1 MSQAV
6 NPSEIEPALGNQVQ
20 PEVRTAL
27 AQQFSSYT
35 WHVID
40 STLREGDQFAK
51 GNFSRDDRIEIAKAL
66 DEFGLEFLEVTTPVA
81 SPESR
86 ATAELLAGLGLKTQI
101 ITHTRC
107 HMDDARVAVETGVA
121 GLDLLFGTSSY
132 LREFSHGKSIAQ
144 IIETAREVIDFVKS
158 KGLQVRFSAEDTFRS
173 QEADLLEIYKAVDA
187 MGVNRVG
194 LADTVG
200 VATPRQV
207 FTLTREVRRA
217 VQCDIE
223 FHGHNDTGCAV
234 ANAFE
239 FLEAGGTHVDTTV
252 LGIGERN
259 GITPLGGFLA
269 RMFTLDPEGLMKK
282 YKLEMLPE
290 LDKMI
295 ARMTGL
301 PIPWNNY
308 LTGEFAYNHKAG
320 MHLKAIYLNP
330 GAYEAIPPEV
340 FGVGRRLQIGSK
352 ITGRHAIAHRA
363 KELGLHFGDDALK
376 AITSR
381 IKSLADHGDLDD
393 EHINQILR
401 DWVTA

>member
-1 MSQAV
+1 M
-6 NPSEIEPALGNQVQ
+6 NDTEY
-20 PEVRTAL
+20 
-27 AQQFSSYT
+27 SSNT
-35 WHVID
+35 WSIID
-40 STLREGDQFAK
+40 STLREGEQFAK
-51 GNFSRDDRIEIAKAL
+51 GNFSLADKIEIAKAL
-66 DEFGLEFLEVTTPVA
+66 DTFGVEFIEVTTPIA
-81 SPESR
+81 TPESR
-86 ATAELLAGLGLKTQI
+86 KTAETLASLGLKAKV

-107 HMDDARVAVETGVA
+107 HMSDARVAIETGVA

-132 LREFSHGKSIAQ
+132 LREFSHGKSISQ
-144 IIETAREVIDFVKS
+144 IIETAREVIEYVKS
-158 KGLQVRFSAEDTFRS
+158 HNVQVRFSAEDTFRS
-173 QEADLLEIYKAVDA
+173 QESDLLEIYKAVA
-187 MGVNRVG
+187 SMGVNRVG

-207 FTLTREVRRA
+207 YTLTSEVRRA
-217 VQCDIE
+217 VSCDIE

-239 FLEAGGTHVDTTV
+239 FLEAGGTHVDTTI

-269 RMFTLDPEGLMKK
+269 RMFTVDPQGLMNK

-290 LDKMI
+290 LDAMI
-295 ARMTGL
+295 AKMTGL

-340 FGVGRRLQIGSK
+340 FGVGRRIQAGSK
-352 ITGRHAIAHRA
+352 LTGKHAIAFRA
-363 KELGLHFGDDALK
+363 KELGLHFGDDALRAVTDKIK
-376 AITSR
+376 A
-381 IKSLADHGDLDD
+381 LADHGDLDD
-393 EHINQILR
+393 EHLNDILKN
-401 DWVTA
+401 WVTA

>member
-1 MSQAV
+1 M
-6 NPSEIEPALGNQVQ
+6 NDTEY
-20 PEVRTAL
+20 
-27 AQQFSSYT
+27 SSNR
-35 WHVID
+35 WSIID
-40 STLREGDQFAK
+40 STLREGEQFAK
-51 GNFSRDDRIEIAKAL
+51 GNFSLADKIEIAKAL
-66 DEFGLEFLEVTTPVA
+66 DTFGVEFIEVTTPIA
-81 SPESR
+81 TPESR
-86 ATAELLAGLGLKTQI
+86 KTAETLASLGLKAKV

-107 HMDDARVAVETGVA
+107 HMDDARVAIETGVA

-144 IIETAREVIDFVKS
+144 IIETAREVIEYVKS
-158 KGLQVRFSAEDTFRS
+158 HNVQVRFSAEDTFRS
-173 QEADLLEIYKAVDA
+173 QESDLLEIYKAVA
-187 MGVNRVG
+187 SMGVNRVG

-207 FTLTREVRRA
+207 YTLTSEVRRA
-217 VQCDIE
+217 VSCDIE

-239 FLEAGGTHVDTTV
+239 FLEAGGTHVDTTI

-269 RMFTLDPEGLMKK
+269 RMFTVDPQGLMNK

-290 LDKMI
+290 LDAMI
-295 ARMTGL
+295 AKMTGL

-340 FGVGRRLQIGSK
+340 FGVGRRIQAGSK
-352 ITGRHAIAHRA
+352 LTGKHAIAFRA
-363 KELGLHFGDDALK
+363 KELGLHFGDDALRAVTDKIK
-376 AITSR
+376 A
-381 IKSLADHGDLDD
+381 LADHGDLDD
-393 EHINQILR
+393 EHLNDILKN
-401 DWVTA
+401 WVTA

>member
-1 MSQAV
+1 MTDIDTRNDPAARA
-6 NPSEIEPALGNQVQ
+6 ALGQ
-20 PEVRTAL
+20 TY
-27 AQQFSSYT
+27 SSFN
-35 WHVID
+35 WNIID
-40 STLREGDQFAK
+40 STLREGEQFAR
-51 GNFSRDDRIEIAKAL
+51 GNFSRDDKLEIAKAL
-66 DEFGLEFLEVTTPVA
+66 DAFGVEFIEVTTPIA

-86 ATAELLAGLGLKTQI
+86 ATAEMLCGAGLKAKI

-132 LREFSHGKSIAQ
+132 LREFSHGKSIPQ
-144 IIETAREVIDFVKS
+144 IIEAAREVIEFVKS
-158 KGLQVRFSAEDTFRS
+158 HGVQTRFSAEDTFRS
-173 QEADLLEIYKAVDA
+173 EEADLLEIYRAVDA

-207 FTLTREVRRA
+207 FTLTSEVRRA
-217 VQCDIE
+217 VSCDIE

-234 ANAFE
+234 ANAYE
-239 FLEAGGTHVDTTV
+239 FLEAGGTHVDTTI

-269 RMFTLDPEGLMKK
+269 RMFTVDPEGLMQK
-282 YKLEMLPE
+282 YRLEMLPE

-340 FGVGRRLQIGSK
+340 FGVGRTLQIGSK

-376 AITSR
+376 AITGK
-381 IKSLADHGDLDD
+381 IKALADHGDLDD
-393 EHINQILR
+393 AHINEILKG
-401 DWVTA
+401 WVRA